1 MSITI
6 EVSVGELLD
15 KLAILEIKF
24 ERLTDHG
31 QRANVERELDK
42 MRGVWRACEYS
53 KLTLDADRAALK
65 AINEHLWEIED
76 RIRGEGK
83 YQSFRRGFY
92 RTGPRGVFLQRRAR
106 CDQAPA
112 QRRKRLGVDGR
123 KILQHIRRYAV
134 TRDASPTGIRHRG
147 SDR

>member
-76 RIRGEGK
+76 RIREK
-83 YQSFRRGFY
+83 ENTKAFDEDFIELARAVYFCNDERAAIKRR
-92 RTGPRGVFLQRRAR
+92 LNA
-106 CDQAPA
+106 
-112 QRRKRLGVDGR
+112 
-123 KILQHIRRYAV
+123 
-134 TRDASPTGIRHRG
+134 ASG
-147 SDR
+147 SELTEEKSYSTYGATP